1 MTLLNSIPP
10 GLILILGAI
19 VLLLLPATARKAGA
33 IALAALGFYAISQLE
48 DGEQLFP
55 TLLGFKLTLLRVDA
69 TSKAFG
75 YIFTLCAFAA
85 FIFSWH
91 EKSRAENT
99 AALVY
104 VGSALGVVFAGDMI
118 TWYVCWELMAI
129 ASTFLVLARKT
140 EKSLKAAQR
149 YILVH
154 LTGGLILLAG
164 ILLAIQATGSI
175 AFTSEVLTQNEMAKY
190 FILLGILINAAAV
203 PFSSWLPDAYPEST
217 IMGGIFLSAYTT
229 KTAVYTLI
237 RGFPGE
243 ELLIPIG
250 CVMTLYGIIYA
261 LLENDMRRILA
272 YSIINQV
279 GFMVCGVGIG
289 TNLAIAGVVAHAFC
303 HIIYKALL
311 WMSAGAVLYRTG
323 KSKCT
328 ELGGLYKTMPITM
341 ILGTIGALAISSV
354 PFTSGFV
361 SKTIIVATAEQNN
374 YLWAWLVLE
383 IASAGVF
390 LHAGIKFPYFVF
402 FNVDRGLRPK
412 EAPKPMLIGMGLLAF
427 LCIYLGCHPAP
438 LYDILPLVH
447 RSALPEATLESTTFS
462 AIYVDH
468 FANVVTMFQLLAFS
482 ALAFFVF
489 LPLLK
494 RTPTISIDFDWFY
507 RKGAKWFFWT
517 ADKSLNGL
525 NAAADKYVIKT
536 LLPALTRFAL
546 VAPATLTAM
555 ALKPVWRAMDP
566 DEAGLAKR
574 RDELVAKFTTGT
586 FPIAYSA
593 ACVLI
598 ILSLLVLIGRTA
610 D

>member
-33 IALAALGFYAISQLE
+33 IGLAALGFFAISQLE
-48 DGEQLFP
+48 DGSQLFP

-75 YIFTLCAFAA
+75 YIFTLCAVAA

-91 EKSRAENT
+91 EKRRAENT

-104 VGSALGVVFAGDMI
+104 IGSALGVVFAGDMI

-129 ASTFLVLARKT
+129 ASTFLILARKT

-154 LTGGLILLAG
+154 LAGGLILLTG

-311 WMSAGAVLYRTG
+311 WMSAGAVLFRTG

-341 ILGTIGALAISSV
+341 VLGTIGALSISSV
-354 PFTSGFV
+354 PLTSGFV
-361 SKTIIVATAEQNN
+361 SKTLIVAAAEQQH
-374 YLWAWLVLE
+374 YLWVWLVLE

-438 LYDILPLVH
+438 LYNILPYSDAVK
-447 RSALPEATLESTTFS
+447 STTFS
-462 AIYVDH
+462 AIYIDH
-468 FANVVTMFQLLAFS
+468 FSNVVTMFQLLAFS

-489 LPLLK
+489 LPWLK

-507 RKGAKWFFWT
+507 RKGAKLFY
-517 ADKSLNGL
+517 AAMERSLNGL
-525 NAAADKYVIKT
+525 NKAADKYVIKPF
-536 LLPALTRFAL
+536 LPALTRFAL

>member
-10 GLILILGAI
+10 GFILILGAI

-33 IALAALGFYAISQLE
+33 ISLAALGFFAISQLE
-48 DGEQLFP
+48 DGERLFP

-69 TSKAFG
+69 TSRAFG

-104 VGSALGVVFAGDMI
+104 IGSALGVVFAGDMI

-129 ASTFLVLARKT
+129 ASTFLVLSRKT

-154 LTGGLILLAG
+154 LAGGLILLTG
-164 ILLAIQATGSI
+164 ILLTVHQTGSI
-175 AFTSEVLTQNEMAKY
+175 AFNQFPKGEIGSW

-217 IMGGIFLSAYTT
+217 IMGGVILSAYTT

-237 RGFPGE
+237 RGFPGWE
-243 ELLIPIG
+243 ILVPIG

-341 ILGTIGALAISSV
+341 VLGTIGALAISGV

-412 EAPKPMLIGMGLLAF
+412 EAPKAMIIGMGVLAF

-438 LYDILPLVH
+438 LYNILPYKT
-447 RSALPEATLESTTFS
+447 ALESTTFS

-468 FANVVTMFQLLAFS
+468 FAHVVTMFQLLAFS

-489 LPLLK
+489 LPWLK

-507 RKGAKWFFWT
+507 RKGAKLFYT
-517 ADKSLNGL
+517 AMDRSLNGL
-525 NAAADKYVIKT
+525 NGAVDKYVTKT
-536 LLPALTRFAL
+536 FLPALTRFAL
-546 VAPATLTAM
+546 IAPATLTAM
-555 ALKPVWRAMDP
+555 VLKPVWRAMDP

>member
-33 IALAALGFYAISQLE
+33 IGLAALGFFAISQLE
-48 DGEQLFP
+48 DGSRLSPSF
-55 TLLGFKLTLLRVDA
+55 LGFDLTLLRVDA

-75 YIFTLCAFAA
+75 YIFTLCAVAA

-91 EKSRAENT
+91 EKRRAENT

-104 VGSALGVVFAGDMI
+104 IGSALGVVFAGDMI

-129 ASTFLVLARKT
+129 ASTFLILSRKT

-154 LTGGLILLAG
+154 LAGGLILLTG
-164 ILLAIQATGSI
+164 ILLTVHQTGEI
-175 AFTSEVLTQNEMAKY
+175 AFIEFPKGEIGSWL
-190 FILLGILINAAAV
+190 ILIGILINAAAV

-217 IMGGIFLSAYTT
+217 VMGGVILSAYTT

-237 RGFPGE
+237 RGFPGWE
-243 ELLIPIG
+243 ILVAVG
-250 CVMTLYGIIYA
+250 CVMAIYGIIYA

-289 TNLAIAGVVAHAFC
+289 TELAIAGVVAHAFC

-311 WMSAGAVLYRTG
+311 WMSAGAVLFRTG

-328 ELGGLYKTMPITM
+328 ELGGRCKTMPITM
-341 ILGTIGALAISSV
+341 ILGTIGALSISSV
-354 PFTSGFV
+354 PLTSGFV
-361 SKTIIVATAEQNN
+361 SKTLIVAAAEQQH
-374 YLWAWLVLE
+374 YLWVWLVLE

-427 LCIYLGCHPAP
+427 LCILLGCYPAP
-438 LYDILPLVH
+438 LYNILPYSDAV
-447 RSALPEATLESTTFS
+447 TSTTFS
-462 AIYVDH
+462 AIYIDH
-468 FANVVTMFQLLAFS
+468 FSNVVTMFQLLAFS

-489 LPLLK
+489 LPWLK

-507 RKGAKWFFWT
+507 RKGAKWFFWM
-517 ADKSLNGL
+517 ADKSLNSL

-536 LLPALTRFAL
+536 FLPALTRFAL
-546 VAPATLTAM
+546 VAPAAITAM
-555 ALKPVWRAMDP
+555 VLKPVWRAMDP

>member
-33 IALAALGFYAISQLE
+33 IGLAALGFFAISQLE
-48 DGEQLFP
+48 TGERLSPSF
-55 TLLGFKLTLLRVDA
+55 LGFNLTLLRVDA

-75 YIFTLCAFAA
+75 YIFTLCAVAA

-91 EKSRAENT
+91 EKRRAENT

-104 VGSALGVVFAGDMI
+104 IGSALGVVFAGDMI

-129 ASTFLVLARKT
+129 ASTFLILARKT

-154 LTGGLILLAG
+154 LAGGLILLTG
-164 ILLAIQATGSI
+164 ILLTVHQTGEI
-175 AFTSEVLTQNEMAKY
+175 AFIEFPKGEIGSWL
-190 FILLGILINAAAV
+190 ILIGILINAAAV

-217 IMGGIFLSAYTT
+217 VMGGVILSAYTT

-237 RGFPGE
+237 RGFPGWE
-243 ELLIPIG
+243 ILVAVG
-250 CVMTLYGIIYA
+250 CVMAIYGIIYA

-289 TNLAIAGVVAHAFC
+289 TELAIAGVVAHAFC

-311 WMSAGAVLYRTG
+311 WMSAGAVLFRTG

-328 ELGGLYKTMPITM
+328 ELGGLYKTMPLTM
-341 ILGTIGALAISSV
+341 ILGTIGALSISSV
-354 PFTSGFV
+354 PLTSGFV
-361 SKTIIVATAEQNN
+361 SKTLIVAAAEQQH
-374 YLWAWLVLE
+374 YPWVWLVLE

-427 LCIYLGCHPAP
+427 LCIYLGCHPTP
-438 LYDILPLVH
+438 LYDILPFD
-447 RSALPEATLESTTFS
+447 PGESKTFS

-507 RKGAKWFFWT
+507 RKGAKWFFWM
-517 ADKSLNGL
+517 ADKSLNSL

-536 LLPALTRFAL
+536 FLPALTRFAL
-546 VAPATLTAM
+546 VAPAAITAM
-555 ALKPVWRAMDP
+555 VLKPVWRAMDP
-566 DEAGLAKR
+566 DEARLTKR
-574 RDELVAKFTTGT
+574 RDDLMARFTTGT

>member
-33 IALAALGFYAISQLE
+33 IGLAALGFFAISQLE
-48 DGEQLFP
+48 TGERLSPSF
-55 TLLGFKLTLLRVDA
+55 LGFDLTLLRVDA

-75 YIFTLCAFAA
+75 YIFTLCAVAA

-91 EKSRAENT
+91 EKRRAENT

-104 VGSALGVVFAGDMI
+104 IGSALGVVFAGDMI

-154 LTGGLILLAG
+154 LAGGLILLTG
-164 ILLAIQATGSI
+164 ILLTVHQTGEI
-175 AFTSEVLTQNEMAKY
+175 AFIEFPKGEIGSWL
-190 FILLGILINAAAV
+190 ILIGILINAAAV

-217 IMGGIFLSAYTT
+217 VMGGVILSAYTT

-237 RGFPGE
+237 RGFPGWE
-243 ELLIPIG
+243 ILVAVG
-250 CVMTLYGIIYA
+250 CVMTIYGIIYA

-289 TNLAIAGVVAHAFC
+289 TELAIAGVVAHAFC

-311 WMSAGAVLYRTG
+311 WMSAGAVLFRTG

-328 ELGGLYKTMPITM
+328 ELGGLYKTMPLTM
-341 ILGTIGALAISSV
+341 ILGTIGALSISSV
-354 PFTSGFV
+354 PLTSGFV
-361 SKTIIVATAEQNN
+361 SKTLIVAAAEQQH
-374 YLWAWLVLE
+374 YLWVWLVLE

-427 LCIYLGCHPAP
+427 LCIYLGCHPTP
-438 LYDILPLVH
+438 LYDILPFD
-447 RSALPEATLESTTFS
+447 PGESKTFS

-507 RKGAKWFFWT
+507 RKGAKWFFWM
-517 ADKSLNGL
+517 ADKSLNSL

-536 LLPALTRFAL
+536 FLPALTRFAL
-546 VAPATLTAM
+546 VAPAAITAM
-555 ALKPVWRAMDP
+555 VLKPVWKAIDP
-566 DEAGLAKR
+566 DEARLTKR
-574 RDELVAKFTTGT
+574 RDDLMARFTTGT

>member
-33 IALAALGFYAISQLE
+33 IGLAALGFFAISQLE
-48 DGEQLFP
+48 DGSRLSPSF
-55 TLLGFKLTLLRVDA
+55 LGFDLTLLRVDA

-75 YIFTLCAFAA
+75 YIFTLCAVAA

-104 VGSALGVVFAGDMI
+104 IGSALGVVFAGDMI

-129 ASTFLVLARKT
+129 ASTFLILARKT

-154 LTGGLILLAG
+154 LAGGLILLTG

-175 AFTSEVLTQNEMAKY
+175 AFTSKVLTQNEMAKY

-341 ILGTIGALAISSV
+341 VLGTIGALSISSV
-354 PFTSGFV
+354 PLTSGFV
-361 SKTIIVATAEQNN
+361 SKTLIVAAAEQQHS
-374 YLWAWLVLE
+374 LWVWLVLE

-427 LCIYLGCHPAP
+427 LCIYLGCHPTP
-438 LYDILPLVH
+438 LYDILPFD
-447 RSALPEATLESTTFS
+447 PGESKTFS

-489 LPLLK
+489 LPWLK

-507 RKGAKWFFWT
+507 RKGAKLFY
-517 ADKSLNGL
+517 AAMDRSLNGL
-525 NAAADKYVIKT
+525 NKAADKYVIKT
-536 LLPALTRFAL
+536 FLPALTRFAL

>member
-1 MTLLNSIPP
+1 MTLLSNIPP

-33 IALAALGFYAISQLE
+33 IGLAALGFFAISQLE
-48 DGEQLFP
+48 TGERLFP

-75 YIFTLCAFAA
+75 YIFTLCAVAA

-104 VGSALGVVFAGDMI
+104 IGSALGVVFAGDMI

-154 LTGGLILLAG
+154 LSGGLILLAG
-164 ILLAIQATGSI
+164 ILIAIQATGSI

-261 LLENDMRRILA
+261 LLENDMRRILS

-341 ILGTIGALAISSV
+341 VLGTIGALSISSV
-354 PFTSGFV
+354 PLTSGFV
-361 SKTIIVATAEQNN
+361 SKTLIVAAAEQQH
-374 YLWAWLVLE
+374 YLWVWLVLE

-438 LYDILPLVH
+438 LYDILPFD
-447 RSALPEATLESTTFS
+447 PGESKTFS

-507 RKGAKWFFWT
+507 RKGAKLFYV
-517 ADKSLNGL
+517 AMDRSLNGL
-525 NAAADKYVIKT
+525 NKAADKYVIKT
-536 LLPALTRFAL
+536 FLPALTRFAL
-546 VAPATLTAM
+546 VAPAAITAM
-555 ALKPVWRAMDP
+555 VLKPVWRAMDP

-574 RDELVAKFTTGT
+574 RDELMAKFTTGT

>member
-33 IALAALGFYAISQLE
+33 IGLAALGFFAISQLE
-48 DGEQLFP
+48 TGERLSPSF
-55 TLLGFKLTLLRVDA
+55 LGFDLTLLRVDA

-75 YIFTLCAFAA
+75 YIFTLCAVAA

-91 EKSRAENT
+91 EKRRAENT

-104 VGSALGVVFAGDMI
+104 IGSALGVVFAGDMI

-154 LTGGLILLAG
+154 LAGGLILLTG
-164 ILLAIQATGSI
+164 ILLTVHQTGEI
-175 AFTSEVLTQNEMAKY
+175 AFIEFPKGEIGSWL
-190 FILLGILINAAAV
+190 ILIGILINAAAV

-217 IMGGIFLSAYTT
+217 VMGGVILSAYTT

-237 RGFPGE
+237 RGFPGWE
-243 ELLIPIG
+243 ILVAVG
-250 CVMTLYGIIYA
+250 CVMTIYGIIYA

-289 TNLAIAGVVAHAFC
+289 TELAIAGVVAHAFC

-311 WMSAGAVLYRTG
+311 WMSAGAVLFRTG

-328 ELGGLYKTMPITM
+328 ELGGLYKTMPLTM
-341 ILGTIGALAISSV
+341 ILGTIGALSISSV
-354 PFTSGFV
+354 PLTSGFV
-361 SKTIIVATAEQNN
+361 SKTLIVAAAEQQH
-374 YLWAWLVLE
+374 YLWVWLVLE

-427 LCIYLGCHPAP
+427 LCIYLGCHPTP
-438 LYDILPLVH
+438 LYDILPFD
-447 RSALPEATLESTTFS
+447 PGESKTFS

-517 ADKSLNGL
+517 ADKSLNSL

-536 LLPALTRFAL
+536 FLPALTRFAL
-546 VAPATLTAM
+546 VAPAALTAM
-555 ALKPVWRAMDP
+555 VLKPVWRAMDP
-566 DEAGLAKR
+566 DEARLTKR

>member
-1 MTLLNSIPP
+1 
-10 GLILILGAI
+10 
-19 VLLLLPATARKAGA
+19 
-33 IALAALGFYAISQLE
+33 
-48 DGEQLFP
+48 
-55 TLLGFKLTLLRVDA
+55 
-69 TSKAFG
+69 
-75 YIFTLCAFAA
+75 
-85 FIFSWH
+85 
-91 EKSRAENT
+91 
-99 AALVY
+99 
-104 VGSALGVVFAGDMI
+104 
-118 TWYVCWELMAI
+118 
-129 ASTFLVLARKT
+129 
-140 EKSLKAAQR
+140 
-149 YILVH
+149 
-154 LTGGLILLAG
+154 
-164 ILLAIQATGSI
+164 
-175 AFTSEVLTQNEMAKY
+175 
-190 FILLGILINAAAV
+190 
-203 PFSSWLPDAYPEST
+203 
-217 IMGGIFLSAYTT
+217 
-229 KTAVYTLI
+229 
-237 RGFPGE
+237 
-243 ELLIPIG
+243 
-250 CVMTLYGIIYA
+250 
-261 LLENDMRRILA
+261 
-272 YSIINQV
+272 
-279 GFMVCGVGIG
+279 
-289 TNLAIAGVVAHAFC
+289 
-303 HIIYKALL
+303 
-311 WMSAGAVLYRTG
+311 VLYRTG

-546 VAPATLTAM
+546 IAPAALTALV
-555 ALKPVWRAMDP
+555 LKPVWRAMDP
-566 DEAGLAKR
+566 DEADLAKR

>member
-1 MTLLNSIPP
+1 M
-10 GLILILGAI
+10 
-19 VLLLLPATARKAGA
+19 LLLLPATARKAGA
-33 IALAALGFYAISQLE
+33 IGLAALGFFAISQLE
-48 DGEQLFP
+48 TGERLSPSF
-55 TLLGFKLTLLRVDA
+55 LGFNLTLLRVDA

-75 YIFTLCAFAA
+75 YIFTLCAVAA

-91 EKSRAENT
+91 EKRRAENT

-104 VGSALGVVFAGDMI
+104 IGSALGVVFAGDMI

-129 ASTFLVLARKT
+129 ASTFLILARKT

-154 LTGGLILLAG
+154 LAGGLILLTG
-164 ILLAIQATGSI
+164 ILLTVHQTGEI
-175 AFTSEVLTQNEMAKY
+175 AFIEFPKGEIGSWL
-190 FILLGILINAAAV
+190 ILIGILINAAAV

-217 IMGGIFLSAYTT
+217 VMGGVILSAYTT

-237 RGFPGE
+237 RGFPGWE
-243 ELLIPIG
+243 ILVAVG
-250 CVMTLYGIIYA
+250 CVMAIYGIIYA

-289 TNLAIAGVVAHAFC
+289 TELAIAGVVAHAFC

-311 WMSAGAVLYRTG
+311 WMSAGAVLFRTG

-328 ELGGLYKTMPITM
+328 ELGGLYKTMPLTM
-341 ILGTIGALAISSV
+341 ILGTIGALSISSV
-354 PFTSGFV
+354 PLTSGFV
-361 SKTIIVATAEQNN
+361 SKTLIVAAAEQQH
-374 YLWAWLVLE
+374 YPWVWLVLE

-427 LCIYLGCHPAP
+427 LCIYLGCHPTP
-438 LYDILPLVH
+438 LYDILPFD
-447 RSALPEATLESTTFS
+447 PGESKTFS

-507 RKGAKWFFWT
+507 RKGAKWFFWM
-517 ADKSLNGL
+517 ADKSLNSL

-536 LLPALTRFAL
+536 FLPALTRFAL
-546 VAPATLTAM
+546 VAPAAITAM
-555 ALKPVWRAMDP
+555 VLKPVWRAMDP
-566 DEAGLAKR
+566 DEARLTKR
-574 RDELVAKFTTGT
+574 RDDLMARFTTGT

>member
-1 MTLLNSIPP
+1 MTLLNGIPP
-10 GLILILGAI
+10 GFILILGAI

-33 IALAALGFYAISQLE
+33 IGLAALGFLAISQLE
-48 DGEQLFP
+48 DGSRLFP
-55 TLLGFKLTLLRVDA
+55 TLLGFKLTLLRVDP

-91 EKSRAENT
+91 EKSRTENT

-104 VGSALGVVFAGDMI
+104 IGSALGVVFAGDLI

-129 ASTFLVLARKT
+129 ASTFLILARKT
-140 EKSLKAAQR
+140 ERSLKAAQR

-154 LTGGLILLAG
+154 LAGGLILLTG
-164 ILLAIQATGSI
+164 ILLTVHETGSI
-175 AFTSEVLTQNEMAKY
+175 AFNQFPKGETGSW

-217 IMGGIFLSAYTT
+217 IMGGVILSAYTT

-237 RGFPGE
+237 RGFPGWE
-243 ELLIPIG
+243 ILVPIG

-341 ILGTIGALAISSV
+341 VLGTIGALAISGV

-412 EAPKPMLIGMGLLAF
+412 EAPKPMIIGMGLLAF

-438 LYDILPLVH
+438 LYNILPYK
-447 RSALPEATLESTTFS
+447 TNLESTTFS
-462 AIYVDH
+462 AIYLDH
-468 FANVVTMFQLLAFS
+468 FAHVVTMFQLLTFS

-489 LPLLK
+489 LPWLK

-507 RKGAKWFFWT
+507 RKGAKLFYS
-517 ADKSLNGL
+517 AMDRSLNGL
-525 NAAADKYVIKT
+525 NGAANKYVIKT
-536 LLPALTRFAL
+536 FLPALARFAL
-546 VAPATLTAM
+546 IAPATLTAI
-555 ALKPVWRAMDP
+555 ALKPVWRALDP
-566 DEAGLAKR
+566 DEDSLAKR
-574 RDELVAKFTTGT
+574 HDNLVAKFTTGT
-586 FPIAYSA
+586 LPIAYSA
-593 ACVLI
+593 VCVLI
-598 ILSLLVLIGRTA
+598 LLTLLILIGNATR
-610 D
+610 

>member
-33 IALAALGFYAISQLE
+33 IGLAALGFFAISQLE
-48 DGEQLFP
+48 TGERLSPSF
-55 TLLGFKLTLLRVDA
+55 LGFDLTLLRVDA

-75 YIFTLCAFAA
+75 YIFTLCAVAA

-91 EKSRAENT
+91 EKRRAENT

-104 VGSALGVVFAGDMI
+104 IGSALGVVFAGDMI

-129 ASTFLVLARKT
+129 ASTFLILARKT

-154 LTGGLILLAG
+154 LAGGLILLTG
-164 ILLAIQATGSI
+164 ILLTVHQTGSI
-175 AFTSEVLTQNEMAKY
+175 AFNEFPKGEIGSWL
-190 FILLGILINAAAV
+190 ILIGILINAAAV

-217 IMGGIFLSAYTT
+217 VMGGVILSAYTT

-237 RGFPGE
+237 RGFPGWE
-243 ELLIPIG
+243 ILVAVG

-341 ILGTIGALAISSV
+341 ILGTIGALSISSV
-354 PFTSGFV
+354 PLTSGFV
-361 SKTIIVATAEQNN
+361 SKTLIVAAAEQQH
-374 YLWAWLVLE
+374 YLWVWLVLE

-427 LCIYLGCHPAP
+427 LCIYLGCHPTP
-438 LYDILPLVH
+438 LYDILPFD
-447 RSALPEATLESTTFS
+447 PGEPKTFS

-507 RKGAKWFFWT
+507 RKGAKWFFWM

-525 NAAADKYVIKT
+525 NKAADKYVIKT
-536 LLPALTRFAL
+536 FLPALTRFAL
-546 VAPATLTAM
+546 VAPAAITAM
-555 ALKPVWRAMDP
+555 VLKPVWRAMDP

-574 RDELVAKFTTGT
+574 RDDLMARFTTGT

-598 ILSLLVLIGRTA
+598 ILSLLVLIGRTT

>member
-1 MTLLNSIPP
+1 MPR
-10 GLILILGAI
+10 
-19 VLLLLPATARKAGA
+19 ARR
-33 IALAALGFYAISQLE
+33 L
-48 DGEQLFP
+48 
-55 TLLGFKLTLLRVDA
+55 A
-69 TSKAFG
+69 TSSHYVRSPRLFFRGTKR
-75 YIFTLCAFAA
+75 
-85 FIFSWH
+85 
-91 EKSRAENT
+91 SRTENT

-104 VGSALGVVFAGDMI
+104 IGSALGVVFAGDMI

-154 LTGGLILLAG
+154 LAGGLVLLTG
-164 ILLAIQATGSI
+164 ILLTVHQTGSI
-175 AFTSEVLTQNEMAKY
+175 AFIEFPKGEIGSWL
-190 FILLGILINAAAV
+190 ILIGILINAAAV

-217 IMGGIFLSAYTT
+217 VMGGVILSAYTT

-237 RGFPGE
+237 RGFPGWE
-243 ELLIPIG
+243 ILVAVG
-250 CVMTLYGIIYA
+250 CVMAIYGIIYA

-289 TNLAIAGVVAHAFC
+289 TELAIAGVVAHAFC

-311 WMSAGAVLYRTG
+311 WMSAGAVLFRTG

-328 ELGGLYKTMPITM
+328 ELGGLYKTMPLTM
-341 ILGTIGALAISSV
+341 ILGTIGALAISGV
-354 PFTSGFV
+354 PLTSGFV
-361 SKTIIVATAEQNN
+361 SKTLIVAAAENQN
-374 YLWAWLVLE
+374 YIWAWLVLE

-427 LCIYLGCHPAP
+427 LCILLGCHPEP
-438 LYDILPLVH
+438 LYNILPYSDAVK
-447 RSALPEATLESTTFS
+447 STTFS
-462 AIYVDH
+462 AIYIDH
-468 FANVVTMFQLLAFS
+468 FSNVVTMFQLLAFS

-489 LPLLK
+489 LPWLK

-507 RKGAKWFFWT
+507 RKGAKLFY
-517 ADKSLNGL
+517 AAMDRSLNGL
-525 NAAADKYVIKT
+525 NKAADKYVIKT
-536 LLPALTRFAL
+536 FLPALTRFAL

-598 ILSLLVLIGRTA
+598 ILSLLVLIGRAA

>member
-1 MTLLNSIPP
+1 MTLLSNIPP

-33 IALAALGFYAISQLE
+33 IGLAALGFFAISQLE
-48 DGEQLFP
+48 TGERLFP

-75 YIFTLCAFAA
+75 YIFTLCAVAA

-104 VGSALGVVFAGDMI
+104 IGSALGVVFAGDMI

-154 LTGGLILLAG
+154 LSGGLILLAG
-164 ILLAIQATGSI
+164 ILIAIQATGSI

-261 LLENDMRRILA
+261 LLENDMRRILS

-341 ILGTIGALAISSV
+341 VLGTIGALSISSV
-354 PFTSGFV
+354 PLTSGFV
-361 SKTIIVATAEQNN
+361 SKTLIVAAAEQQH
-374 YLWAWLVLE
+374 YLWVWLVLE

-438 LYDILPLVH
+438 LYDILPFD
-447 RSALPEATLESTTFS
+447 PGESKTFS

-507 RKGAKWFFWT
+507 RKGAKLFYV
-517 ADKSLNGL
+517 AMDRSLNGL
-525 NAAADKYVIKT
+525 NKAADKYVIKT
-536 LLPALTRFAL
+536 FLPALTRFAL

>member
-1 MTLLNSIPP
+1 
-10 GLILILGAI
+10 
-19 VLLLLPATARKAGA
+19 
-33 IALAALGFYAISQLE
+33 
-48 DGEQLFP
+48 
-55 TLLGFKLTLLRVDA
+55 
-69 TSKAFG
+69 
-75 YIFTLCAFAA
+75 FTLCAVAA

-91 EKSRAENT
+91 EKRRAENT

-104 VGSALGVVFAGDMI
+104 IGSALGVVFAGDMI

-129 ASTFLVLARKT
+129 ASTFLILARKT

-154 LTGGLILLAG
+154 LAGGLILLTG
-164 ILLAIQATGSI
+164 ILLTVHQTGSI
-175 AFTSEVLTQNEMAKY
+175 AFTEFPKGEIGSWL
-190 FILLGILINAAAV
+190 ILIGILINAAAV

-217 IMGGIFLSAYTT
+217 VMGGVILSAYTT

-237 RGFPGE
+237 RGFPGWE
-243 ELLIPIG
+243 ILVAVG
-250 CVMTLYGIIYA
+250 CVMAIYGIIYA

-289 TNLAIAGVVAHAFC
+289 TELAIAGVVAHAFC

-311 WMSAGAVLYRTG
+311 WMSAGAVLFRTG

-328 ELGGLYKTMPITM
+328 ELGGLYKTMPLTM
-341 ILGTIGALAISSV
+341 ILGTIGALAISGV
-354 PFTSGFV
+354 PLTSGFV
-361 SKTIIVATAEQNN
+361 SKTLIVAAAENKD
-374 YLWAWLVLE
+374 YIWAWLVLE

-412 EAPKPMLIGMGLLAF
+412 EAPKPMLIAMGLLAF
-427 LCIYLGCHPAP
+427 LCVLLGCYPAP
-438 LYDILPLVH
+438 LYNILPYSNAV
-447 RSALPEATLESTTFS
+447 TSTTFS
-462 AIYVDH
+462 AIYIDD
-468 FANVVTMFQLLAFS
+468 FSKVVAMFQLLAFS

-489 LPLLK
+489 LPWLK

-507 RKGAKWFFWT
+507 RKGAKLFY
-517 ADKSLNGL
+517 AAMDRSLNGL
-525 NAAADKYVIKT
+525 NKAADKHVIKT
-536 LLPALTRFAL
+536 FLPALTRFAL

>member
-33 IALAALGFYAISQLE
+33 IGLAALGFFAISQLE
-48 DGEQLFP
+48 TGERLSPSF
-55 TLLGFKLTLLRVDA
+55 LGFDLTLLRVDA

-75 YIFTLCAFAA
+75 YIFTLCAVAA

-91 EKSRAENT
+91 EKRRAENT

-104 VGSALGVVFAGDMI
+104 IGSALGVVFAGDMI

-129 ASTFLVLARKT
+129 ASTFLILARKT

-154 LTGGLILLAG
+154 LAGGLILLTG
-164 ILLAIQATGSI
+164 ILLTVHNHKTGSI
-175 AFTSEVLTQNEMAKY
+175 AFNEFPKGEIGSW
-190 FILLGILINAAAV
+190 FILFGILINAAAV

-217 IMGGIFLSAYTT
+217 VMGGVILSAYTT

-237 RGFPGE
+237 RGFPGWE
-243 ELLIPIG
+243 ILIVIG

-341 ILGTIGALAISSV
+341 VLGTIGALSISSV
-354 PFTSGFV
+354 PLTSGFV
-361 SKTIIVATAEQNN
+361 SKTLIVAAAEQQH
-374 YLWAWLVLE
+374 YLWVWLVLE

-427 LCIYLGCHPAP
+427 LCIYLGCHPTP
-438 LYDILPLVH
+438 LYDILPFD
-447 RSALPEATLESTTFS
+447 PGESKTFS

-507 RKGAKWFFWT
+507 RKGAKWFFWM
-517 ADKSLNGL
+517 ADKSLNSL

-536 LLPALTRFAL
+536 FLPALTRFAL
-546 VAPATLTAM
+546 VAPAAITAM
-555 ALKPVWRAMDP
+555 VLKPVWRAMDP

-574 RDELVAKFTTGT
+574 RDELVARFTTGT

>member
-1 MTLLNSIPP
+1 MTLLSNIPP

-33 IALAALGFYAISQLE
+33 IGLAALGFFAISQLE
-48 DGEQLFP
+48 TGERLFP

-75 YIFTLCAFAA
+75 YIFTLCAVAA

-104 VGSALGVVFAGDMI
+104 IGSALGVVFAGDMI

-154 LTGGLILLAG
+154 LSGGLILLAG
-164 ILLAIQATGSI
+164 ILIAIQATGSI

-261 LLENDMRRILA
+261 LLENDMRRILS

-341 ILGTIGALAISSV
+341 VLGTIGALSISSV
-354 PFTSGFV
+354 PLTSGFV
-361 SKTIIVATAEQNN
+361 SKTLIVAAAEQQH
-374 YLWAWLVLE
+374 YLWVWLVLE

-438 LYDILPLVH
+438 LYDILPFD
-447 RSALPEATLESTTFS
+447 PGESKTFS

-507 RKGAKWFFWT
+507 RKGAKLFYV
-517 ADKSLNGL
+517 AMDRSLNGL
-525 NAAADKYVIKT
+525 NKAADKYVIKT
-536 LLPALTRFAL
+536 FLPALTRFAL

-566 DEAGLAKR
+566 DEARLTKR
-574 RDELVAKFTTGT
+574 RDELMAKFTTGT

>member
-1 MTLLNSIPP
+1 MTPLNSIPP

-33 IALAALGFYAISQLE
+33 IGLAALGFFAISQLE
-48 DGEQLFP
+48 TGERLSPSF
-55 TLLGFKLTLLRVDA
+55 LGFDLTLLRVDA

-75 YIFTLCAFAA
+75 YIFTLCAVAA

-104 VGSALGVVFAGDMI
+104 IGSALGVVFAGDMI

-129 ASTFLVLARKT
+129 ASTFLILARKT
-140 EKSLKAAQR
+140 KKSLKAAQR

-154 LTGGLILLAG
+154 LAGGLILLTG
-164 ILLAIQATGSI
+164 ILLTVHKTSSI
-175 AFTSEVLTQNEMAKY
+175 AFNEFPKGEIGSW
-190 FILLGILINAAAV
+190 FILIGILINAAAV

-217 IMGGIFLSAYTT
+217 IMGGVILSAYTT

-237 RGFPGE
+237 RGFPGWE
-243 ELLIPIG
+243 ILVPIG

-261 LLENDMRRILA
+261 LLENDMRRILS

-311 WMSAGAVLYRTG
+311 WMSAGAVLFRTG

-374 YLWAWLVLE
+374 HLWAWLVLE

-438 LYDILPLVH
+438 LYDILPFLH
-447 RSALPEATLESTTFS
+447 RPLLPEANLESLGTTFS

-489 LPLLK
+489 LPWLK

-507 RKGAKWFFWT
+507 RKGAKLFY
-517 ADKSLNGL
+517 AAMDRSLNGL
-525 NAAADKYVIKT
+525 NKAADKYVIKAI
-536 LLPALTRFAL
+536 LPALTRFAL

>member
-1 MTLLNSIPP
+1 MTLLNCIPP

-129 ASTFLVLARKT
+129 ASTCLILSRKT

-154 LTGGLILLAG
+154 LAGGLILLTG
-164 ILLAIQATGSI
+164 ILLTVHQTGEI
-175 AFTSEVLTQNEMAKY
+175 AFIEFPKGEIGSWL
-190 FILLGILINAAAV
+190 ILIGILINAAAV

-217 IMGGIFLSAYTT
+217 VMGGVILSAYTT

-237 RGFPGE
+237 RGFPGWE
-243 ELLIPIG
+243 ILVAVG
-250 CVMTLYGIIYA
+250 CVMTIYGIIYA

-289 TNLAIAGVVAHAFC
+289 TELAIAGVVAHAFC

-311 WMSAGAVLYRTG
+311 WMSAGAVLFRTG

-328 ELGGLYKTMPITM
+328 ELGGLYKTMPLTM
-341 ILGTIGALAISSV
+341 ILGTIGALSISSV
-354 PFTSGFV
+354 PLTSGFV
-361 SKTIIVATAEQNN
+361 SKTLIVAAAEQQH
-374 YLWAWLVLE
+374 YLWVWLVLE

-427 LCIYLGCHPAP
+427 LCIYLGCHPTP
-438 LYDILPLVH
+438 LYDILPFD
-447 RSALPEATLESTTFS
+447 PGESKTFS

-507 RKGAKWFFWT
+507 RKGAKWFFWM
-517 ADKSLNGL
+517 ADKSLNSL

-536 LLPALTRFAL
+536 FLPALTRFAL
-546 VAPATLTAM
+546 VAPAALTAM
-555 ALKPVWRAMDP
+555 VLKPVWRAMDP

-574 RDELVAKFTTGT
+574 RDKLVAKFTTGT